1 MKAVAATNPR
11 ADERA
16 DRIRVYRP
24 VIKFLTLLAF
34 GIPPVAYFL
43 LQFGN
48 DDDLMVLV
56 PVCAPL
62 FLFTLALLA
71 ILTFRS
77 GPDNVK
83 ALDRLY
89 AFMFFMLF
97 MFTTVL
103 ISLWYVALLDW
114 SYVGSAYAQAHVR
127 VIVPTVLCLLVGLAF
142 AMRLPGLR
150 LVVAAFILWTCLVT
164 HVWVMAPH
172 RMLPLSRTSR
182 ARENL
187 APTLFFQ
194 ETEFIMRGVTRR
206 ASPRISAMMESQPFR
221 MMTYSSPFWR
231 PGTRDLPHFA
241 FCALLAAYTFFIRRR
256 LLAKTERAG

>member
-1 MKAVAATNPR
+1 MEAVAATDPR

-24 VIKFLTLLAF
+24 VIKFLTILAF
-34 GIPPVAYFL
+34 GIPPVAYFF

-89 AFMFFMLF
+89 AFMFLTLF
-97 MFTTVL
+97 LSTAVL
-103 ISLWYVALLDW
+103 ISFRYTALLDR
-114 SYVGSAYAQAHVR
+114 SYAGSAYTQAFVR
-127 VIVPTVLCLLVGLAF
+127 VIVPTGLCLVVGLAF
-142 AMRLPGLR
+142 AVRLPGLR
-150 LVVAAFILWTCLVT
+150 LLVAVFIVWTCLVT
-164 HVWVMAPH
+164 HVWVVAPNEMA
-172 RMLPLSRTSR
+172 SVSR
-182 ARENL
+182 ASRPRENVVPPVSVL
-187 APTLFFQ
+187 RT
-194 ETEFIMRGVTRR
+194 GVRNQR
-206 ASPRISAMMESQPFR
+206 QAAILDGQVFY
-221 MMTYSSPFWR
+221 MMTYSSPFWS
-231 PGTRDLPHFA
+231 PGPRDLPHFA

-256 LLAKTERAG
+256 LLAKAERAG